1 MRKDNYSVSL
11 LSAISQEKVV
21 ASQLIEGGIDS
32 SLFENF
38 IAEML
43 QGLRQQPEYEN
54 KNIVLLMDNAR
65 IHHHQMVLATARR
78 MKVNVLFSSEYSPWL
93 NPIESLFAHLKRKN
107 KESQI
112 SIR

>member
-1 MRKDNYSVSL
+1 M
-11 LSAISQEKVV
+11 
-21 ASQLIEGGIDS
+21 IEGGIDS

-38 IAEML
+38 ITEML
-43 QGLRQQPEYEN
+43 IGLMKQPEYE
-54 KNIVLLMDNAR
+54 KKSIILLMDNAK
-65 IHHHQMVLATARR
+65 IHHHQMVLNTARR